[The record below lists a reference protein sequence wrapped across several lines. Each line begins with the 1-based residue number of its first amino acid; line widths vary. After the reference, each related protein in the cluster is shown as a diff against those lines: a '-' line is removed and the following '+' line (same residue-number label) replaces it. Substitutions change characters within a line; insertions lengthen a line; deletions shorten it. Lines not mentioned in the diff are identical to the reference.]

1 MPAQL
6 SALRGPIL
14 NSTYNS
20 QVTDSGESLVYIK
33 DALIILDGDNIINF
47 GPTDTLESQLTDEI
61 LVEYHNE
68 CRFIKSVT
76 YS

>member
-14 NSTYNS
+14 NCTYNS
-20 QVTDSGESLVYIK
+20 QITDPGKSLVYIK
-33 DALIILDGDNIINF
+33 DALVIMDGDNIISF
-47 GPTDTLESQLTDEI
+47 GPTDALESQLTDEI

-76 YS
+76 HS